1 MQTLFPKRKKNL
13 TKSNAVCLLLQPA
26 IYLTSDPR
34 AFKLKS
40 CHFAKFKFEVLKV
53 RKLFS
58 LILLAA
64 TFAVSVIAVPAQS
77 AKVTAIKAGR
87 LIDTEKGVV
96 LENQIILVE
105 NNIIKAVGANV
116 AIPAGATVIDL
127 SKATVMPGFIDT
139 HVHQTGQTEGNYYDT
154 LFRESFVD
162 VAVTA
167 HIYAKRTLEAGFTT
181 VRDVG
186 SEGFVALALKNAINA
201 GKIPGPRM
209 QVANYYIGSTG
220 SHGDIVGFSPWLSSR
235 MPEEM
240 SGVADGV
247 DGVRKKV
254 RYMIK
259 FGADV
264 IKFGASAGV
273 LTEEASVGAPQFTQ
287 EEMNAIVDEARMHGI
302 KACAHS
308 HGTEAIKMA
317 IRAGV
322 ASVEHG
328 SFIDDEGI
336 RMMKERGT
344 FLSADIYNDDYIM
357 SEFARLGFPQKILD
371 KEKLVGRT
379 QRENFKKCVLAG
391 VKIAYGTDAGVYPHG
406 WNGKQFA
413 KQVEWGQT
421 PMQAIQSATIVSADL
436 LGWKDQIGSIAVGKF
451 ADIVAVE
458 GDPLKRISILENVQF
473 VMKDGAVVKNT
484 L

>member
-1 MQTLFPKRKKNL
+1 MKSIKRTLGLAGLLIVSFAAFASAQA
-13 TKSNAVCLLLQPA
+13 TK
-26 IYLTSDPR
+26 I
-34 AFKLKS
+34 
-40 CHFAKFKFEVLKV
+40 
-53 RKLFS
+53 
-58 LILLAA
+58 
-64 TFAVSVIAVPAQS
+64 
-77 AKVTAIKAGR
+77 TAIKAGK
-87 LIDTEKGVV
+87 LVDTEKGVV
-96 LENQIILVE
+96 LENQVILIE
-105 NNIIKAVGANV
+105 NNIIKAVGPSL

-127 SKATVMPGFIDT
+127 SNSTVMPGFIDT
-139 HVHQTGQTEGNYYDT
+139 HVHQTGQSEGNYYDT
-154 LFRESFVD
+154 LFRQSFVD
-162 VAVTA
+162 AAVTA
-167 HIYAKRTLEAGFTT
+167 HIYAKRTLDAGFTA

-220 SHGDIVGFSPWLSSR
+220 SHGDLVGFSPWLGSR

-240 SGVADGV
+240 SGIADGV

-259 FGADV
+259 YGADV

-287 EEMNAIVDEARMHGI
+287 EEMNAIVEEAKMHGI
-302 KACAHS
+302 KTCAHA

-317 IRAGV
+317 IKAGV
-322 ASVEHG
+322 ASIEHG

-336 RMMKERGT
+336 RMMKERCT
-344 FLSADIYNDDYIM
+344 YLSADIYNDDYIM
-357 SEFARLGFPQKILD
+357 AEFARLGYPQKILD

-379 QRENFKKCVLAG
+379 QRENFKKCVVAG
-391 VKIAYGTDAGVYPHG
+391 VKIAYGTDAGIFPHG

-421 PMQAIQSATIVSADL
+421 PMQAIQSATIVSAEL
-436 LGWKDQIGSIAVGKF
+436 LGWRDQIGSIAVGKF
-451 ADIVAVE
+451 ADIVAVN
-458 GDPLKRISILENVQF
+458 GNPLAGIAILENVQF
-473 VMKDGAVVKNT
+473 VMKDGIVVKAVK
-484 L
+484 